1 MFSFSCFATLSEL
14 SPAACAGSLARN
26 RSSNAAPTSSRPV
39 TTPASRS
46 GPISPGSWSRG
57 ALAAGAADPAAREA
71 TEAEARERLTREV
84 LGRLPLWKR
93 PLFARLVRDAQRA
106 VAAREQVRLCQGLL
120 YGELR
125 RTALAVGRGLAE
137 RGRLERPEDV
147 FQLEAEEVDR
157 LLRGRFL
164 YPETLPALI
173 RARRDAAA
181 NASADRRPLPS
192 FFLTGEGMEYAGVED
207 RSDERE
213 DHSGAGRVRHWRGA
227 GVSPGRATG
236 VVRVITDPVE
246 QAGQLRP
253 GDVLVAR
260 ATDPGWTPLFLIAS
274 AAVIERGGM
283 LSHAAIVARE
293 VGIPVVA
300 EVALATRTLRDGERV
315 RVDGD
320 TSLVEAIGAS
330 S

>member
-1 MFSFSCFATLSEL
+1 MSSGGRCYQEL
-14 SPAACAGSLARN
+14 LLTSPTFEERPDLAWQL
-26 RSSNAAPTSSRPV
+26 V
-39 TTPASRS
+39 
-46 GPISPGSWSRG
+46 RG
-57 ALAAGAADPAAREA
+57 AIAAGTADPATRER
-71 TEAEARERLTREV
+71 TEAEARKRLNREL

-93 PLFARLVRDAQRA
+93 PLFARLVGAAQRA

-125 RTALAVGRGLAE
+125 RAVMAVGRGLVE
-137 RGRLERPEDV
+137 HGRLERTEDV
-147 FQLEAEEVDR
+147 FQLEAGEVDR
-157 LLRGRFL
+157 LLNGRFL

-181 NASADRRPLPS
+181 RASADPRPLPS
-192 FFLTGEGMEYAGVED
+192 FFLTGEGMEYAGIQD
-207 RSDERE
+207 RNDESE
-213 DHSGAGRVRHWRGA
+213 DHAGTGRARSWRGV
-227 GVSPGRATG
+227 GVSSGRAIG

-246 QAGQLRP
+246 QAGRLRP

-315 RVDGD
+315 RVDGN
-320 TSLVEAIGAS
+320 TGLVEAIGES